1 MVQFGDFSVQLVD
14 AECKLP
20 FTEHHHHDGKTYVEI
35 PNGEEYFIAISK
47 PHARLFAG
55 TVLVRMY
62 ANGAYLG
69 FNLTYVAATKYTT
82 LKYKGHWKR
91 QSGVSIDTPIK
102 SVDDPLSKD
111 NDATVKEANKPALG
125 KVKIKV
131 FPTLSDVVVPL
142 KNEEMDRCSGTT
154 TTEDD
159 AIPKQGRVR
168 YNKDCLLSTVTLY
181 YGTRPT
187 LIQLG
192 VVVADPCS
200 DCAQTNNK
208 STNTPSSVNP
218 KETNKDRTAGNAD
231 SHNAPKRRSKLSR
244 VSTKR
249 GGGGGVKKITK
260 CCNTTGLDPTEADDS
275 DSDYLRPKYKVQ
287 SDLHAEDEED
297 DGSIVFVDPDM
308 DVIALD

>member
-1 MVQFGDFSVQLVD
+1 MQLVD

-35 PNGEEYFIAISK
+35 PNGEQYFIAISK
-47 PHARLFAG
+47 PHAKLFAG

-62 ANGAYLG
+62 ANGEYLG
-69 FNLTYVAATKYTT
+69 FNLTYAAANKYTT

-111 NDATVKEANKPALG
+111 NDARVKEAKKPVLG

-131 FPTLSDVVVPL
+131 FPALSEGVFPP

>member
-1 MVQFGDFSVQLVD
+1 VD

-35 PNGEEYFIAISK
+35 PNGEQYFIAISK
-47 PHARLFAG
+47 PHAKLFAG

-62 ANGAYLG
+62 ANGEYLG
-69 FNLTYVAATKYTT
+69 FNLTYAAANKYTT

-111 NDATVKEANKPALG
+111 NDARVKEAKKPVLG

-131 FPTLSDVVVPL
+131 FPALSEGVFPP

-159 AIPKQGRVR
+159 AISKHGRAR
-168 YNKDCLLSTVTLY
+168 YNKDCLLSTITVY
-181 YGTRPT
+181 YGTRQA

-192 VVVADPCS
+192 VILADPCS
-200 DCAQTNNK
+200 DCAQTNNN
-208 STNTPSSVNP
+208 STDTSSINP
-218 KETNKDRTAGNAD
+218 KETNQEWANSAD

-244 VSTKR
+244 VSTKG
-249 GGGGGVKKITK
+249 GGGGGVKMITT

-275 DSDYLRPKYKVQ
+275 DSDYLRPKHKVQ